1 MVALLG
7 DRDARITAT
16 ALIIHVFRVAD
27 EVNPTVSYK
36 PIDSS
41 VLIIVIIV
49 AYLWFLRRLCNR
61 FERWWRALC

>member
-7 DRDARITAT
+7 DRYARITAT
-16 ALIIHVFRVAD
+16 ALIIHVLRVAD